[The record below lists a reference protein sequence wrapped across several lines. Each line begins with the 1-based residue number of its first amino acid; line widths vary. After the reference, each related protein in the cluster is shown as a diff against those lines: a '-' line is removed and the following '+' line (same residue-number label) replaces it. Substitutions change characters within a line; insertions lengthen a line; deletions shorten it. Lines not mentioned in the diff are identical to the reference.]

1 MRGFELK
8 DVDDPL
14 NKFVVVLAEKL
25 CDYFVV
31 VLQNLI
37 EASMDGVLLE
47 LNSMVEDDIQPILT
61 DIQFGDSI
69 AFDDLP
75 DEVISSVEYCL
86 QSLILLL
93 IALVYF
99 VQNLSP
105 DLGYNRE

>member
-47 LNSMVEDDIQPILT
+47 LNSMVEDDI
-61 DIQFGDSI
+61 
-69 AFDDLP
+69 
-75 DEVISSVEYCL
+75 
-86 QSLILLL
+86 
-93 IALVYF
+93 
-99 VQNLSP
+99 
-105 DLGYNRE
+105 